1 MIMDLLFFRIICRS
15 IHLNLNKRIV
25 HDTQYYDFFKK
36 YTRYRVGVTKASTGV
51 FTSQNISSVI
61 HHIESLDVCMEH

>member
-25 HDTQYYDFFKK
+25 HNTQYYDFFL
-36 YTRYRVGVTKASTGV
+36 
-51 FTSQNISSVI
+51 NILD
-61 HHIESLDVCMEH
+61 IELV